1 MLAVPAEIKIHRIMK
16 DKDSLRILQWEIIF
30 GTHLVRV
37 KRKPMPWLHF
47 HATSLKH
54 VPCVSS

>member
-1 MLAVPAEIKIHRIMK
+1 MK
-16 DKDSLRILQWEIIF
+16 DKDSLRILQWEVIF

-37 KRKPMPWLHF
+37 KRKPMPWLRF
-47 HATSLKH
+47 HATSLKY